1 MPTTESQLNTYRQLV
16 NRSNAIL
23 SSPRAQV
30 QHQASIE
37 RLPNETDEDWERF
50 MDEISSELTVTAVK
64 RADGGVDLSWDAPT
78 V

>member
-1 MPTTESQLNTYRQLV
+1 MATAVRQPDTYIQLV

-37 RLPNETDEDWERF
+37 RLAHESDEDWERF

-64 RADGGVDLSWDAPT
+64 RGDGGVDLSWDAP
-78 V
+78 VV

>member
-1 MPTTESQLNTYRQLV
+1 MPTAVSQSDTYRQLV
-16 NRSNAIL
+16 NRSNSIL

-37 RLPNETDEDWERF
+37 RLPHESDEDWERF
-50 MDEISSELTVTAVK
+50 MDEISAEVTVTAVK
-64 RADGGVDLSWDAPT
+64 RGDGGVDLSWDAPT